1 MSQGGAMRIK
11 LAVCGLV
18 GALLLAA
25 TAPADIQ
32 ARTLKGTVVGDEN
45 SAVSIKVVLK
55 NGKPKRLKGLTY
67 ENLDAYC
74 DPDGSFGPQA
84 PEYVGEVSG
93 SAGRNRGPRIEVG
106 GYFDWF
112 SYPESPSRQVT
123 FAGRLKNGGKKAV
136 GNIGVF
142 NNESCENAEGRAV
155 LLKT

>member
-1 MSQGGAMRIK
+1 MRIK
-11 LAVCGLV
+11 LAVCACGLITAV
-18 GALLLAA
+18 LLPA
-25 TAPADIQ
+25 TAQ
-32 ARTLKGTVVGDEN
+32 AQVRTLKGKVVGDEN
-45 SAVSIKVVLK
+45 SAVSVKVVLK

-67 ENLDAYC
+67 TNLDAYC

-93 SAGRNRGPRIEVG
+93 SAGKNLGPRIEVG

-136 GNIGVF
+136 GDIGVF
-142 NNESCENAEGRAV
+142 NNESCENAQGQAK
-155 LLKT
+155 LTKS